1 MKITEPGVYQLSM
14 VTQGSLNG
22 ADDKVYLKAA
32 GQEVTDTLG
41 GWQAW
46 KKPSLEITVTSAD
59 ISSGKNDLT
68 VVAGLSAAAESWGD
82 FDEIKLEKIAEV
94 KEEPKEACLKKIGK
108 KTYVFKNG
116 DILASSEVVTIGDT
130 TYVAKADGSLAKK
143 ELVKA
148 TDGKTYYADVKGRI
162 IPDKKVKVKRA
173 KYITDSTGAI
183 ITNQWV
189 TISKRQYYCSETGE
203 ITQTMKLVRSPRPS
217 NYADIYGA
225 CAIGHR
231 RRFYKPPDQKWR
243 KKSPRLA
250 PWTFCCAVKLLLLL
264 HNYYSIYCQAFI

>member
-1 MKITEPGVYQLSM
+1 M

-108 KTYVFKNG
+108 KTYVFKTG

-162 IPDKKVKVKRA
+162 IPDKKVKVKRT

-203 ITQTMKLVRSPRPS
+203 ITQTIKLR
-217 NYADIYGA
+217 
-225 CAIGHR
+225 
-231 RRFYKPPDQKWR
+231 
-243 KKSPRLA
+243 
-250 PWTFCCAVKLLLLL
+250 
-264 HNYYSIYCQAFI
+264 